1 MYNLVTGCKVTCFIR
16 IVQIFLPFYF
26 PIRPQFATRRPVP
39 NGFHQREP
47 ALASTLPVLHEN
59 DDMPLTESQ
68 YATNRELTC
77 H

>member
-47 ALASTLPVLHEN
+47 ALGIHSTCSPRKRRH
-59 DDMPLTESQ
+59 
-68 YATNRELTC
+68 ATNGELTC